1 MSHATLAAWRA
12 QGAHHADPVRFCYLE
27 ALARRAAAHEGEARQ
42 ALDQR
47 LAQALATYG
56 RQLEQA
62 RADAQAALVQQ
73 VARCPQAADALQQL
87 HAQGDF
93 KAQHR
98 LAARLAA
105 RADRGLLADL
115 VRQLDGQGAAAA
127 TDAPGSASALPGAA
141 PAPPAE
147 LHALSRARSTWTRL
161 RVDQQISRSLARVP
175 DNPGPLNS
183 QLLVLRTLKLMQE
196 LSPAY
201 LQGFMVQMETLLW
214 LAEAQQAAPLPPS
227 RPVRRESAPPKRKA
241 GRIKPVGQRPDKGP

>member
-1 MSHATLAAWRA
+1 MSHPTLAAWRA
-12 QGAHHADPVRFCYLE
+12 QGAHQADPVRFCYLE
-27 ALARRAAAHEGEARQ
+27 ALARRATAHEGEARQ

-47 LAQALATYG
+47 LAQALASYG
-56 RQLEQA
+56 TQLEQA

-73 VARCPQAADALQQL
+73 VARCPQAAAALQQL

-98 LAARLAA
+98 LAAQLAA
-105 RADRGLLADL
+105 RAGRGLLADL
-115 VRQLDGQGAAAA
+115 VRQLDGAGAVAA
-127 TDAPGSASALPGAA
+127 TAAPGSTSATPGAA

-196 LSPAY
+196 ISPAY

-214 LAEAQQAAPLPPS
+214 LDTEQMGHAPVPGRPARRDSGPS
-227 RPVRRESAPPKRKA
+227 KRKP
-241 GRIKPVGQRPDKGP
+241 GRVKTR